1 MPNDEN
7 VEHLSEHEKD
17 LDRLEKLRLIDDDFF
32 SEVLNGK
39 IDAVQFIIN
48 TILERTDLI
57 IESATSQVEYKSAT
71 KRSITLDIKA
81 QDAQGRVVDIEIQ
94 RANKG
99 AGVHRAR
106 FHSSIIDR
114 SLLQKGS
121 EFDDLVD
128 TYVIFITENDIFKAK
143 LPMYH
148 IERTIAELNH
158 QPFGDG
164 NHIIYVNG
172 KFRDTNHPIGRLMHD
187 FNCTKAADMF
197 NDVLAN
203 EVKYFKETEGGRS
216 QMCELLEEMREEA
229 AAKAAAKAAHENA
242 VRNALTMLASGEL
255 TLEKIALF
263 SSLSL
268 EEVEELAK
276 KHSA

>member
-1 MPNDEN
+1 M
-7 VEHLSEHEKD
+7 
-17 LDRLEKLRLIDDDFF
+17 
-32 SEVLNGK
+32 
-39 IDAVQFIIN
+39 
-48 TILERTDLI
+48 
-57 IESATSQVEYKSAT
+57 
-71 KRSITLDIKA
+71 
-81 QDAQGRVVDIEIQ
+81 VDIEIQ

-106 FHSSIIDR
+106 FHSSMIDR
-114 SLLQKGS
+114 SLLPKGS

-172 KFRDTNHPIGRLMHD
+172 KFRDMNHPIGRLMHD

-229 AAKAAAKAAHENA
+229 AAKDTHEKA
-242 VRNALTMLASGEL
+242 VQVALTMLSSGEL